1 VGAGT
6 THVSRRGHL
15 LGTILVQSVL
25 IVLTL
30 TAVGVARH
38 PSAIQGAG
46 NRFFWLDLA
55 LLLIYGI
62 AGLWVWHRSS
72 APLDV
77 AIHLSTMTG
86 FLLGAVLVANHMTE
100 LFVPTRNFSL
110 VIGPVF
116 LALALF
122 AATGSA
128 VMERTS
134 SVLLAAIAGVWC
146 AMMGTLMLLCVG
158 FVLNLTCEARCELW
172 LRQAFAASEMKDSG
186 GFLIRNTLE
195 AASEGLVRM
204 PVIAFFLAP
213 IGAWTNAWM
222 LRRSRTT
229 VLLSI
234 CSAVLLFVGSVAALS
249 YANSLPRSARPP
261 FILGGVLLASVALS
275 AAHPSWSGLRQ
286 DRRKALQARR
296 ASLD

>member
-1 VGAGT
+1 MGVGT
-6 THVSRRGHL
+6 THASRRGHP
-15 LGTILVQSVL
+15 LGTTLVPGVL

-62 AGLWVWHRSS
+62 VGLWVWHRSS
-72 APLDV
+72 APLDI

-100 LFVPTRNFSL
+100 LFVPTRNFFL
-110 VIGPVF
+110 VISPVF

-146 AMMGTLMLLCVG
+146 AMVGTLMLLCAG
-158 FVLNLTCEARCELW
+158 FALNLTCEARCELW
-172 LRQAFAASEMKDSG
+172 LRQAFAASKMKDPG

-204 PVIAFFLAP
+204 PIIALFLSP

-222 LRRSRTT
+222 VRRSRTT
-229 VLLSI
+229 VLVST
-234 CSAVLLFVGSVAALS
+234 CSALLMFLGSAAALS

-275 AAHPSWSGLRQ
+275 AAYPSWSALRQ
-286 DRRKALQARR
+286 DRRNPLQGRQ

>member
-1 VGAGT
+1 MAAGT
-6 THVSRRGHL
+6 THATRMGRQPGATL
-15 LGTILVQSVL
+15 ILGVL

-30 TAVGVARH
+30 TAISVARH
-38 PSAIQGAG
+38 PSAVQGAG
-46 NRFFWLDLA
+46 LRLFWQDLA

-62 AGLWVWHRSS
+62 AGIWVRYQSS
-72 APLDV
+72 APVGV
-77 AIHLSTMTG
+77 AIRLGTMTG
-86 FLLGAVLVANHMTE
+86 FLLGAVLVANHVTE
-100 LFVPTRNFSL
+100 LFAPTRNFSL

-122 AATGSA
+122 AATGST

-134 SVLLAAIAGVWC
+134 SLLLAGAGGVWC
-146 AMMGTLMLLCVG
+146 AMVGTVILLCVG

-172 LRQAFAASEMKDSG
+172 LRQAFAASEMKDPG

-204 PVIAFFLAP
+204 PVIALFLSA

-222 LRRSRTT
+222 IRRSRTT
-229 VLLSI
+229 VLASI
-234 CSAVLLFVGSVAALS
+234 CAALLLFMGSVASLS

-261 FILGGVLLASVALS
+261 FVLGGVLLASVALS
-275 AAHPSWSGLRQ
+275 AAHPCWSSLRQ
-286 DRRKALQARR
+286 DRRKR
-296 ASLD
+296 